1 LGVKFNNQFAN
12 DSTATGADH
21 EGGHE
26 DAGRQRQCDTN
37 GHQEKLETKG
47 MEVIRWKN
55 ANIDDQIAEQ

>member
-12 DSTATGADH
+12 YSTATGADH

-37 GHQEKLETKG
+37 GHQEKLEAKG
-47 MEVIRWKN
+47 KRWKLS
-55 ANIDDQIAEQ
+55 AGKMPTLTIK